1 MSDEHKPH
9 DDHAA
14 DTAHDAGHDAD
25 HHEAAAPE
33 AAADS
38 HAPEADAP
46 AAEAGHEDAGHDASV
61 EVVAAVEDHHTPS
74 SESHDTHEHVAAVD
88 SHDDAEAHAAP
99 VAAEAV
105 ADEAPHTSAEIAD
118 TPEPAEAHPEDAAVE
133 THAAPAAVEA
143 VTDEAA
149 QAPAHA
155 ETSHETPAEAHG
167 SDVAA
172 AAAVAGVTAAAA
184 STEQKR
190 PIWSDAG
197 DAPFEDVDSTPVY
210 ARGKKAKKEKDA
222 PKGLLGELWEIGKT
236 IAVALLIAMVLR
248 ILLFQP
254 FTIPSASME
263 PNLYQ
268 GDYIVVSKWSYG
280 YSKHSIIG
288 SPSLFDGRISLPGVS
303 RAPARGDIVVF
314 KLPSDNK
321 TDYIKRLIGLPGDR
335 VQMIDNVLHING
347 QPVRDVT
354 LTDQDVTNMYG
365 LPVIQLEETFP
376 DGSKTFR
383 VQDFGADNELDN
395 TPVFEIPAGYYF
407 MMGDNRDNSSDSRVS
422 PAQGGVGLVPAENLI
437 GKAEIILFSWN
448 EGASFGNP
456 VSWFTKVRLSRWF
469 KVLH

>member
-14 DTAHDAGHDAD
+14 DGAHDAAHGHDG
-25 HHEAAAPE
+25 HAAPE
-33 AAADS
+33 AAAQAHDHADQAPTS
-38 HAPEADAP
+38 DAAQGEPPAEAGVVSEETHAPIEAHDAP
-46 AAEAGHEDAGHDASV
+46 AAEQVTHEDA
-61 EVVAAVEDHHTPS
+61 P
-74 SESHDTHEHVAAVD
+74 
-88 SHDDAEAHAAP
+88 AEAAP
-99 VAAEAV
+99 VEAAAV
-105 ADEAPHTSAEIAD
+105 VED
-118 TPEPAEAHPEDAAVE
+118 TPGDSPAETHEPAPVAEEIVHE
-133 THAAPAAVEA
+133 APAAPVEA
-143 VTDEAA
+143 VEE
-149 QAPAHA
+149 PAHIEPVHEEPVHEGSSVP
-155 ETSHETPAEAHG
+155 ETTAT
-167 SDVAA
+167 
-172 AAAVAGVTAAAA
+172 AAAVAGAAAVAA

-197 DAPFEDVDSTPVY
+197 DAPFEDVDTTPVY
-210 ARGKKAKKEKDA
+210 ARGKKDRKAKKQSQ
-222 PKGLLGELWEIGKT
+222 GLLGELWEIAKT
-236 IAVALLIAMVLR
+236 IAVALFIALVLR

-288 SPSLFDGRISLPGVS
+288 SPDIFDGRIELPFVS
-303 RAPARGDIVVF
+303 NAPKRGDIVVF
-314 KLPSDNK
+314 KLPSNNS

-335 VQMIDNVLHING
+335 IQMVNNVLNING
-347 QPVRDVT
+347 QPVRDVV
-354 LTDQDVTNMYG
+354 LTNADVTNLYG

-383 VQDFGADNELDN
+383 VQDFGPGNELDN

-407 MMGDNRDNSSDSRVS
+407 MMGDNRDNSSDSRVD

-456 VSWFTKVRLSRWF
+456 VSWFSKVRLSRWF
-469 KVLH
+469 KVLN